1 MSKHNAK
8 IGKRKQQIK
17 QGVGISLRSRYL
29 IELLYFS
36 YEQ

>member
-17 QGVGISLRSRYL
+17 QGVGISLNFYISAMNSK
-29 IELLYFS
+29 LL
-36 YEQ
+36 